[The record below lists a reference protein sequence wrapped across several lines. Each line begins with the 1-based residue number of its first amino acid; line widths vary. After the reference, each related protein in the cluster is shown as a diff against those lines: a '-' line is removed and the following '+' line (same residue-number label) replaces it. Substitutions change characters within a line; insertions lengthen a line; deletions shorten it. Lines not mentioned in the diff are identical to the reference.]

1 MCIYY
6 VSCVFTFSGC
16 GVFDCVIQCA
26 RCNLEF
32 ACLSTSPLSLCVF
45 VRMYKCVFDSDAM
58 MPGTGRREARH
69 SSHSYDATVT
79 LDQSGRCRQA
89 AAHSR
94 GNDTALLLRGDTR
107 WDREGSRRQ
116 DAASFSFVLT
126 LYVVET
132 VQMMIF
138 VVPARTSAILLALP
152 SFLFFKKLSK
162 VCKKLPNQNF
172 VRLKSN
178 FNDI

>member
-6 VSCVFTFSGC
+6 VSCVFTSSGC

-79 LDQSGRCRQA
+79 LDQSGRQRHTAVGMTLHFC
-89 AAHSR
+89 SGGIWDGIER
-94 GNDTALLLRGDTR
+94 GRGGR
-107 WDREGSRRQ
+107 
-116 DAASFSFVLT
+116 
-126 LYVVET
+126 
-132 VQMMIF
+132 M
-138 VVPARTSAILLALP
+138 LLASALFWLYMLLKPCRWWSSSCQPELQQFCWPFLP
-152 SFLFFKKLSK
+152 SFFLKKLSK